1 MADTNR
7 ELNEELLEAF
17 YLVITDFR
25 LGLTD
30 EVTFTEKI
38 FRIAERY
45 ERIQS
50 KLPAKNRRICF
61 DYSP

>member
-1 MADTNR
+1 MAGTNR

-30 EVTFTEKI
+30 EVTFTEKL

-45 ERIQS
+45 ERNTIKTSSEKQ
-50 KLPAKNRRICF
+50 KDLF
-61 DYSP
+61 

>member
-7 ELNEELLEAF
+7 ALNEELLGAF

-30 EVTFTEKI
+30 EMTFTEKL
-38 FRIAERY
+38 FRIAERH
-45 ERIQS
+45 ERNTIKTSSEKQ
-50 KLPAKNRRICF
+50 KDLF
-61 DYSP
+61 

>member
-30 EVTFTEKI
+30 EVTFTEKF

-45 ERIQS
+45 ERNTIKTSSEKQ
-50 KLPAKNRRICF
+50 KDLF
-61 DYSP
+61 

>member
-7 ELNEELLEAF
+7 ALNEELLGAF
-17 YLVITDFR
+17 YLIITDFR

-30 EVTFTEKI
+30 EVTFTEKL

-45 ERIQS
+45 ERNTIETSSEKQ
-50 KLPAKNRRICF
+50 KDLF
-61 DYSP
+61 

>member
-45 ERIQS
+45 ERNTIKTSSEKQ
-50 KLPAKNRRICF
+50 KDLF
-61 DYSP
+61 